1 MSRRAK
7 QTGLVALMVLGGLM
21 LWFGNPVIWLW
32 IGSQM
37 SETQRASMGPYFV
50 VALGILASTIGV
62 SFGLAR
68 VHRVYQQVSGRVP
81 MVRVRLPW
89 MRSVRGEEDSRP
101 EVTVLDVVVVS
112 TAVLGIAAALFWF
125 LFLAGSSLPAA
136 RRVAPAVRSGRVV
149 TFTQESTTRPGA
161 GCAGAPQKATP
172 MVLTRIAFGYF
183 TLMLVLALVL
193 PGH

>member
-7 QTGLVALMVLGGLM
+7 QTGLVILMVLGGLM

-37 SETQRASMGPYFV
+37 TETQRASMGPYFV

-62 SFGLAR
+62 SLGLAR
-68 VHRVYQQVSGRVP
+68 IHRRYQEVSGSVP
-81 MVRVRLPW
+81 TVRVRLPW

-112 TAVLGIAAALFWF
+112 TAVFALVAAAFWF

-136 RRVAPAVRSGRVV
+136 
-149 TFTQESTTRPGA
+149 
-161 GCAGAPQKATP
+161 
-172 MVLTRIAFGYF
+172 
-183 TLMLVLALVL
+183 
-193 PGH
+193 

>member
-7 QTGLVALMVLGGLM
+7 QTGLVILMVLGGLM

-32 IGSQM
+32 IGSQLT
-37 SETQRASMGPYFV
+37 ETQRASMGPYFV
-50 VALGILASTIGV
+50 VALGILGSTIGV

-68 VHRVYQQVSGRVP
+68 IHRRYQEVSGSVP

-101 EVTVLDVVVVS
+101 EITVLDVVIVS
-112 TAVLGIAAALFWF
+112 TAVLGLAAAVFWF

-136 RRVAPAVRSGRVV
+136 
-149 TFTQESTTRPGA
+149 
-161 GCAGAPQKATP
+161 
-172 MVLTRIAFGYF
+172 
-183 TLMLVLALVL
+183 
-193 PGH
+193 

>member
-1 MSRRAK
+1 
-7 QTGLVALMVLGGLM
+7 MVLGGLM

-50 VALGILASTIGV
+50 VALGILASTVAV

-68 VHRVYQQVSGRVP
+68 VHRYYQQVSGSVP

-112 TAVLGIAAALFWF
+112 TAVLGLAAAVFWF

-136 RRVAPAVRSGRVV
+136 
-149 TFTQESTTRPGA
+149 
-161 GCAGAPQKATP
+161 
-172 MVLTRIAFGYF
+172 
-183 TLMLVLALVL
+183 
-193 PGH
+193 

>member
-7 QTGLVALMVLGGLM
+7 QTGLVILMVLGGLM

-37 SETQRASMGPYFV
+37 TETQRASMGPYFV
-50 VALGILASTIGV
+50 VAIGILASTIGV
-62 SFGLAR
+62 SLGLAR
-68 VHRVYQQVSGRVP
+68 IHRRYQEVSGSVP
-81 MVRVRLPW
+81 TVRVRLPW

-112 TAVLGIAAALFWF
+112 TAVFALIAAVFWF

-136 RRVAPAVRSGRVV
+136 
-149 TFTQESTTRPGA
+149 
-161 GCAGAPQKATP
+161 
-172 MVLTRIAFGYF
+172 
-183 TLMLVLALVL
+183 
-193 PGH
+193 